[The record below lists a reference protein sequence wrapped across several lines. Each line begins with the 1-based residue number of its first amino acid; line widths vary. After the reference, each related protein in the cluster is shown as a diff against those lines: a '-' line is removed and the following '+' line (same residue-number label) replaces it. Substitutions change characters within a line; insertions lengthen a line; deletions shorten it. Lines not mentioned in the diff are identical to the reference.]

1 MFSEGRPTPLAQRAG
16 WLHRSRRGV
25 LAFCVGL
32 SLGAGWPAAGWA
44 QSAVGGAASAVAP
57 KPGQAGDLIVKFRD
71 ESDIGLALA
80 AVQAEKRTLAEV
92 GEALARSLSVDMG
105 LPLHMV
111 RLTTAREAML
121 SLDRELLL
129 RQLAERASRDPAVRR
144 AEPLP
149 LPATVL
155 AAERGGVRL
164 ELQASTRPAELPAR
178 LALPGLLQPQVQVL
192 LPAEAASASA
202 LTEGPL
208 QLQVDFAAL
217 LQALTGRLQAR
228 PDVAYAQPNR
238 VMRPAAGG
246 ASPAR

>member
-1 MFSEGRPTPLAQRAG
+1 MSGEVRAAMLEGRAG
-16 WLHRSRRGV
+16 WYGRSLRGV
-25 LAFCVGL
+25 LAVCVGL
-32 SLGAGWPAAGWA
+32 SLGAGWPVAGWA
-44 QSAVGGAASAVAP
+44 QSAAGGAASAVAP
-57 KPGQAGDLIVKFRD
+57 KAGQAGDLMVKFRD
-71 ESDIGLALA
+71 ESDIGQAIA
-80 AVQAEKRTLAEV
+80 AVQAEKRSLTDV
-92 GEALARSLSVDMG
+92 GEALARSLSTDVG
-105 LPLHMV
+105 LPLQV
-111 RLTTAREAML
+111 LRLTTAREVLL

-144 AEPLP
+144 AEPLT

-155 AAERGGVRL
+155 AAERGSVRL

-192 LPAEAASASA
+192 LPPEAASAA
-202 LTEGPL
+202 AQAEGTL

-246 ASPAR
+246 VAPAR